1 MNEEAILYRELF
13 SFLSAPA
20 EAGRPVTFSAR
31 DLPRPLARGLVHF
44 YGLLRSETV
53 RAIDDDLADQI
64 ARSLSDWFA
73 QLYRQL
79 WKNTDNDAH
88 ASTEDL
94 PDDPSEL
101 VAVLTAR
108 WPDHSHDWVRG
119 RNAIDAT
126 PDERVRTAIRRT
138 MVETVQKLAL
148 QQREYQTERALRLV
162 TAPLADHLNETV
174 PSIIATGRR
183 VTAAFH
189 RPGVWNIFDP
199 LWGDVYWGPIET
211 AAETAEREP
220 DLAALAQRLV
230 RGVEPAPE
238 RQVWQEEAVTVVHRD
253 VRDGGYGDIQRLG
266 ATSSPQ
272 LALSSE
278 LALLA
283 SPETEELFLRK
294 RAEGAILALEP
305 ARYEYSERIDVQ
317 SRWRRVDAPQ
327 RLGPVIVCVDTSGSM
342 QGEPGEIAAATTLLV
357 VREALHQRRPV
368 DVVAVHET
376 LRVASFL
383 SSPASE
389 TDPAETAET
398 AAAVNAEEPVRV
410 EPEPVM
416 HLESILTPAGPGG
429 ANIAPA
435 LEEAINRAE
444 SRARRGH
451 DIVDLLIVSDIRFP
465 KVGPNHLNRIYRLQS
480 RGWARIHALT
490 INREP
495 IHDPLNVFDYRWHYN
510 TAEEFDFRTAGRP
523 RRIGIARGEI

>member
-1 MNEEAILYRELF
+1 VTEEAILYRELF
-13 SFLSAPA
+13 SFLSAPTD
-20 EAGRPVTFSAR
+20 AGRPVPFSAR

-53 RAIDDDLADQI
+53 RAIDEDLADQI

-79 WKNTDNDAH
+79 WSNTDSDARS
-88 ASTEDL
+88 ATDELPED
-94 PDDPSEL
+94 PAAL

-108 WPDHSHDWVRG
+108 WPDHARQWERSQRTI
-119 RNAIDAT
+119 AAT
-126 PDERVRTAIRRT
+126 PDQRVCEMIRLSMVDTA
-138 MVETVQKLAL
+138 KSLAL
-148 QQREYQTERALRLV
+148 QQREQQTERALRLV

-174 PSIIATGRR
+174 PSIVATARR
-183 VTAAFH
+183 VNAAFH

-199 LWGDVYWGPIET
+199 LWNEVDWEPIEN
-211 AAETAEREP
+211 AAETGEQEP

-230 RGVEPAPE
+230 RGVEPVSE
-238 RQVWQEEAVTVVHRD
+238 RQVWQEETVTVVHRD
-253 VRDGGYGDIQRLG
+253 ARDSGYGNIERLG
-266 ATSSPQ
+266 TTGSPQ

-278 LALLA
+278 LSLLA

-294 RAEGAILALEP
+294 QAEGAILALEP
-305 ARYEYSERIDVQ
+305 TRYEYSERIDLQ
-317 SRWRRVDAPQ
+317 TRWRRVDAPQ
-327 RLGPVIVCVDTSGSM
+327 RLGPIIVCVDTSGSM
-342 QGEPGEIAAATTLLV
+342 QGEAGEIAAATTLLI

-376 LRVASFL
+376 LRIASFL
-383 SSPASE
+383 SSPTSE
-389 TDPAETAET
+389 PATTET
-398 AAAVNAEEPVRV
+398 AAAVNAEEPDRV

-416 HLESILTPAGPGG
+416 HLESILTPASPGG
-429 ANIAPA
+429 ANISPA
-435 LEEAINRAE
+435 LEEAIDRAE

-510 TAEEFDFRTAGRP
+510 TADEFDFRNAGRP
-523 RRIGIARGEI
+523 HRIGIARSEI